1 MIRYWALRQSLAG
14 GVIGSGGLHI
24 NNYALTML
32 VIFFF
37 QSESIL
43 PSIKRLQE
51 NMATEESITI
61 DGWQF
66 GYDKKQI
73 NCLKNDLKKI
83 LTDNFKWLEWFK
95 KFFQFYLSF
104 DYENLVISPYA
115 GKPIPRKSY
124 QELSLLVKDPK
135 EPNLVVSNENNNKED
150 ITDDLM
156 KYWDQIKD
164 GQNLFLLMNSP
175 VCVQDP
181 FEQNFCVSRSFSKVG
196 ILNWRNHCLHALQF
210 LKEPSTNSESG
221 ILGLFKISLAAPK
234 NKKEQFA
241 IIEKIQSVIGN
252 KISLPTPKKK
262 TKTRTG
268 KPKTLNSSADTK
280 PATKS
285 DEISNQN
292 KETKEKT
299 NSNSDSNIPL
309 PYVKKRTRT
318 RRNKPKPTDQSIDT
332 K

>member
-1 MIRYWALRQSLAG
+1 MRYWALRQSLAG

-37 QSESIL
+37 QCESIL
-43 PSIKRLQE
+43 PSVKKLQE
-51 NMATEESITI
+51 NMATDESVTI

-73 NCLKNDLKKI
+73 DCLKNDLKKI
-83 LTDNFKWLEWFK
+83 LSDNFKWLEWLK
-95 KFFQFYLSF
+95 KFFLFYLSF

-115 GKPIPRKSY
+115 GKPIPRKAF
-124 QELSLLVKDPK
+124 QDLSLLIRDPK
-135 EPNLVVSNENNNKED
+135 EPNLVVSNENNNKEN
-150 ITDDLM
+150 ITEDLM

-164 GQNLFLLMNSP
+164 GQNLCLLMNSP

-196 ILNWRNHCLHALQF
+196 ILNWRNHCLHALQY
-210 LKEPSTNSESG
+210 LKDLSMNSESG
-221 ILGLFKISLAAPK
+221 ILGLFKMSVPAPK

-241 IIEKIQSVIGN
+241 IIEKIQSAIGN

-268 KPKTLNSSADTK
+268 KPKTPNSKADTESV
-280 PATKS
+280 TKL
-285 DEISNQN
+285 DEISNKN
-292 KETKEKT
+292 KKDQEET
-299 NSNSDSNIPL
+299 NSNSDSKTPL
-309 PYVKKRTRT
+309 SDAKKRIRKSK
-318 RRNKPKPTDQSIDT
+318 NKPKSTDPSEHI